1 MKMHSDCIFCKIL
14 KGDIPS
20 FVVYEDEYFKV
31 ILDRFPAS
39 RGHVLILPKAHYQD
53 MFELPVG
60 ISARLY
66 PLANHIAKGIKEAVQ
81 AEGINVIQNNGEAAG
96 QSVFHFHMH
105 LIPRFKNDQV
115 VLNKTSNM
123 EITLEELAKTAE
135 LIKSY
140 L

>member
-1 MKMHSDCIFCKIL
+1 
-14 KGDIPS
+14 
-20 FVVYEDEYFKV
+20 
-31 ILDRFPAS
+31 
-39 RGHVLILPKAHYQD
+39 
-53 MFELPVG
+53 
-60 ISARLY
+60 
-66 PLANHIAKGIKEAVQ
+66 AVQ